1 MTVVADT
8 NVWARALLND
18 DVVQSAK
25 ARKAL
30 ADARANDGIFM
41 PVLVMAELAWVLRSK
56 WERTRVLTT
65 LEGLLHMRG
74 VMVESPVLVE
84 EAIAATSAGNGG
96 FTDELI
102 AQVGFANGAAEV
114 ITFDSKFARNPRVK
128 QLK

>member
-1 MTVVADT
+1 VTVVADT

-18 DVVQSAK
+18 DVDQSVK
-25 ARKAL
+25 ARRAL
-30 ADARANDGIFM
+30 ADARAIDGIFV

-65 LEGLLHMRG
+65 LESLLHMRG
-74 VMVESPVLVE
+74 VMVESPVLVG
-84 EAIAATSAGNGG
+84 EAITATSAGNGG